1 MFSSRF
7 GVQQILL
14 LLLCRL
20 CAIAVIMLISTNAD
34 ASEREFGVGFA
45 RLSTADPM
53 GGEMQY
59 SLWYPTKVPNSV
71 VRLGPFEFPGA
82 PDAEPATGQFGL
94 VVLSHGTGGSDLGHW
109 DTAVALAKAGFIAAA
124 PLHPRDNF
132 SDARDPP
139 QRIVW
144 EGRPRQFSA
153 IIDELLNH
161 RKWSSRID
169 VERIGAFGFSLGGYT
184 VLAVLGAQPK
194 LSEVINHC
202 GHHFDDD
209 PFCKLGLLDEA
220 ARKAWA
226 QEYAGPTLSFH
237 DERVCAAVIADPFAV
252 LFSDAT
258 LKTIPPAKLLF
269 YRPENETVLN
279 ARYHVSRVTRTL
291 KQRDDFPDPQEIVVA
306 KAHHFSFI
314 APVPEVVA
322 QSFPEI
328 ASDQEGFDRAAFHDV
343 MNSTIV
349 TFFKQAFSDCVEY
362 ALGASRHS
370 R

>member
-1 MFSSRF
+1 
-7 GVQQILL
+7 
-14 LLLCRL
+14 
-20 CAIAVIMLISTNAD
+20 MLDD
-34 ASEREFGVGFA
+34 ATSEREFGVGFS

-53 GGEMQY
+53 GGHMQY

-71 VRLGPFEFPGA
+71 VRLGPVEFQGTQ
-82 PDAEPATGQFGL
+82 DAEPAAGQFGL
-94 VVLSHGTGGSDLGHW
+94 VVLSHGTGGDDLGHR
-109 DTAVALAKAGFIAAA
+109 DTAVALAKAGFTAAA

-132 SDARDPP
+132 RDARDPP

-144 EGRPRQFSA
+144 DGRPRQFSA
-153 IIDELLNH
+153 IIDGLLKH
-161 RKWSSRID
+161 RKWSTRIE

-184 VLAVLGAQPK
+184 VLAVLGAQPQ

-209 PFCKLGLLDEA
+209 PFCNIVGLLDEA

-226 QEYAGPTLSFH
+226 REYAGPPQSFH
-237 DERVCAAVIADPFAV
+237 DERVCAAVIADPVAV

-258 LKTIPPAKLLF
+258 LQTIPPVRLLF

-279 ARYHVSRVTRTL
+279 ARFHVSRVIRTL
-291 KQRDDFPDPQEIVVA
+291 KQRGDFPDPQDIVVP
-306 KAHHFSFI
+306 KANHYSFI

-322 QSFPEI
+322 QSFPEF
-328 ASDQEGFDRAAFHDV
+328 ASDPEGFDRAAFHDV

-349 TFFKQAFSDCVEY
+349 MFFKQALSGCVEN
-362 ALGASRHS
+362 
-370 R
+370 